1 MGTLSK
7 ISVRNVNQFYKH
19 PTDKKAYKKVL
30 EDVNLDINDGQFI
43 CLVGPSGCGKSTLL
57 NIIGGLIKPSSGDI
71 LVDSNKVTGPGS
83 DRGMVFQ
90 GYALLPWRTVLK
102 NVELGLEINKV
113 PKKDRKKIAK
123 EFIDLVGLAQY
134 EKYYPGQLSG
144 GMRQRVAIARGLA
157 YNPKVLLMDEPF
169 SALDAQTREIL
180 QHELLN
186 IWKKTKKTII
196 FVTHSVDEAIYLA
209 NEVVVLGANP
219 GKIVKKLKINLP
231 YPRSHDNSEF
241 QKLRKEIWSEISS
254 QVNKSSDIK
263 NKQGRDNCEI
273 A

>member
-1 MGTLSK
+1 MENLEK
-7 ISVRNVNQFYKH
+7 ISVRNVEQFYQH
-19 PTDKKAYKKVL
+19 PTDKKAYIKVL
-30 EDVNLDINDGQFI
+30 ENINLDIYEGQFV

-57 NIIGGLIKPSSGDI
+57 NIIGGLIKPTKGDV
-71 LVDSNKVTGPGS
+71 LVDSSKVNGPGS

-113 PKKDRKKIAK
+113 PKKDRKRMAR
-123 EFIDLVGLAQY
+123 EFIDLVGLSKY

-180 QHELLN
+180 QYELLN
-186 IWKKTKKTII
+186 IWEKTKKTIV

-209 NEVVVLGANP
+209 NEVVILGSNP
-219 GKIVKKLKINLP
+219 GRVVKKLNVDLS

-241 QKLRKEIWSEISS
+241 QKLRKEIWSEISQ
-254 QVNKSSDIK
+254 QVNKSSNTEDRK
-263 NKQGRDNCEI
+263 RSDDYEI